1 MQSETGWLELEILT
15 GLQKLSC
22 LSLDRTPAAEI
33 LPGTAQAWAEAIADG
48 REWDE
53 RRDAQ
58 RMRTAFVT
66 LARTMRRWPAPA
78 EFLDALPPVPPPLA
92 LAKEHRPASPQQR
105 AAAIEKIRTMLS
117 ATVQPIPAAR
127 VERDTTP
134 EQRER
139 IEGDLRAHYAGK
151 MTAAGPDA

>member
-78 EFLDALPPVPPPLA
+78 EFLDALPPVKPLRA
-92 LAKEHRPASPQQR
+92 IEREHRPATPEQV
-105 AAAIEKIRTMLS
+105 AAHVEKIRKMLGC
-117 ATVQPIPAAR
+117 AVHPMPKA
-127 VERDTTP
+127 VGG
-134 EQRER
+134 EQ
-139 IEGDLRAHYAGK
+139 
-151 MTAAGPDA
+151 

>member
-33 LPGTAQAWAEAIADG
+33 LSGTAQAWAEAVTDG

-66 LARTMRRWPAPA
+66 LARTVRRWPAPA
-78 EFLDALPPVPPPLA
+78 DFLDAMPPVPPM
-92 LAKEHRPASPQQR
+92 PAIGHERKPSPCPQEIAENMR
-105 AAAIEKIRTMLS
+105 KLF
-117 ATVQPIPAAR
+117 
-127 VERDTTP
+127 
-134 EQRER
+134 
-139 IEGDLRAHYAGK
+139 AGCVK
-151 MTAAGPDA
+151 PMPTAAGPDA